1 MKHEVIFVKF
11 SEILIS
17 WDRIIHDS
25 LIRDIKFAK
34 SQDFT
39 SSVNLLKAKKTYK
52 LGDVILKLAEY
63 TNREMWK
70 QLEPLFVY

>member
-52 LGDVILKLAEY
+52 LGDVILK
-63 TNREMWK
+63 
-70 QLEPLFVY
+70 